1 MTDIVFI
8 HGLFMNPRSWDGW
21 VSWFSER
28 GYRCHAPAWPGHTG
42 EPAALRA
49 RPPEVLR
56 TLTLGEVVAAHR
68 ALIATL
74 DSKPIV
80 IGHSLGGL
88 VAQRLLNE
96 DLVAAAVAIDPAPPR
111 GIFVLSWS
119 FLRANLPVVNPLAGN
134 RPYQFSLG
142 GFHYAFCNTLTL
154 EEARPIFDTYVVPEA
169 RNVAR
174 GTTGPDAAIDFERP
188 HKPLLIIAGE
198 RDHIV
203 PWRLNRKNFRAYR
216 HAGSTRSFH
225 VMPGRDHFLC
235 GQRDWREVAEV
246 AAGFL
251 REHVRPALPEG
262 PSSSAATTP

>member
-21 VSWFSER
+21 VSFFSER
-28 GYRCHAPAWPGHTG
+28 GHRCHAPAWPGHTG

-49 RPPEVLR
+49 SPPEVLR

-68 ALIATL
+68 TLIATL
-74 DSKPIV
+74 DGKPIV
-80 IGHSLGGL
+80 IGHSMGGL

-96 DLVAAAVAIDPAPPR
+96 DLVAAAIAIDPAPPR

-134 RPYQFSLG
+134 RPYQFNLG
-142 GFHYAFCNTLTL
+142 GFHYAFCNTLSLDET
-154 EEARPIFDTYVVPEA
+154 RPIFEAYVVPEA

-174 GTTGPDAAIDFERP
+174 GTTGPDAAIDFARP

-203 PWRLNRKNFRAYR
+203 PWRLNRKNFRAYQ

-251 REHVRPALPEG
+251 RDHVSQALPAAG
-262 PSSSAATTP
+262 ASSATT